1 MQRAFALDVLACP
14 HCRSQLRL
22 IGTLHDPAIIR
33 TIGHLGHPP
42 SEPSRGAGAASVL
55 IRSSSGAAEAVV
67 WAARRVIRADPASAT
82 SSRCRLT
89 PTVRPR
95 SIPLSLGGAAGAR
108 RPEMCAVPA
117 APAGGSACGGGGGRQ
132 KEGAR
137 GEETRLEGV
146 DVTCALHWRLTVD
159 RPTHSTEELYRMT
172 GDGIFLGMREMM
184 PLLWLRE
191 VESLGHPRPRVDRP
205 AA

>member
-1 MQRAFALDVLACP
+1 VRCAC
-14 HCRSQLRL
+14 
-22 IGTLHDPAIIR
+22 G
-33 TIGHLGHPP
+33 
-42 SEPSRGAGAASVL
+42 
-55 IRSSSGAAEAVV
+55 SSGGFSV
-67 WAARRVIRADPASAT
+67 RRW
-82 SSRCRLT
+82 
-89 PTVRPR
+89 
-95 SIPLSLGGAAGAR
+95 
-108 RPEMCAVPA
+108 
-117 APAGGSACGGGGGRQ
+117 GGRQ

-137 GEETRLEGV
+137 GEETRVEGV
-146 DVTCALHWRLTVD
+146 DVTCALHWRLAVD